1 LVSWLGELR
10 TRLTAIDPGLVRL
23 RLAAIGTGSM
33 ALAAGV
39 TALIAN
45 QPVTVVLLAAVLA
58 MICVVS
64 VNEPEL
70 GRLRVTTALMIV
82 PACAAVTAGTLL
94 APHHLLA
101 DIVFVAVMV
110 TAVYIRRFGP
120 RGFALGMAAFNAYFF
135 TQFLRAAPDQ
145 LPWLLLATAI
155 GVASSVLLRGY
166 LFPERPERTLVRQLH
181 AFDARV
187 HDLVGA
193 VVDLFTDEPGKLDSD
208 LRDLHRKQARLNETV
223 LLVSATAN
231 RNESE
236 QSEESGPTAGDVPLR
251 VLDAELSA
259 ERLAVSSERLVTAG
273 ISMSDD
279 TRRTLLDGLNGLQA
293 ATAIGTPQAMVAAL
307 LDAAEC
313 SVGPIV
319 GETHGHGDRVQR
331 VAFAVTR
338 VARAIRTLRCPD
350 QPVSQASES
359 HPGAEPIPEYT
370 PNDTTPDTTPDTTG
384 DTTAP
389 SGLRLTTRQAIQVGV
404 ATSLAIIAGELLS
417 PARWYWAVIT
427 AFLVF
432 AGTSSRGE
440 VLSRGWGRI
449 VGTIGGVVAGMGLAL
464 LVSGNQLTA
473 LVLLFACIFIAI
485 YLVQISPAM
494 MAFWV
499 TAVLAIL
506 YGLIGQFSVATLVL
520 RIEETALGA
529 ALGILASYLILP
541 KRTREAFGEAL
552 DEYVDGVDAV
562 LTTSV
567 DRILG
572 RESAAPSVEL
582 AKNVHDK
589 MATLRTRAAP
599 LDSPLPWRR
608 GRSSYHR
615 MLQVLS
621 GVDHYTRYLARL
633 ADHVRAPGWSALCP
647 AVERVEANLD
657 ALRQAVLQ
665 REPGEIRSAED
676 VIDAAESD
684 AARRPDPHR
693 LERLAVIRA
702 LRRTDQ
708 AVVTLAEDLRLS
720 EKGQLRERARAAE
733 AGTKL

>member
-1 LVSWLGELR
+1 VSWLGELR

-45 QPVTVVLLAAVLA
+45 QPVTVVLLSAVLA

-70 GRLRVTTALMIV
+70 SRLRVTTALMVV
-82 PACAAVTAGTLL
+82 PACVAVAAGTLL
-94 APHHLLA
+94 APHHLFA
-101 DIVFVAVMV
+101 DVVFVGVMV
-110 TAVYIRRFGP
+110 VAVYIRRFGP

-155 GVASSVLLRGY
+155 GVGSSVLLRGF
-166 LFPERPERTLVRQLH
+166 LFSERPERTLVRQLN

-193 VVDLFTDEPGKLDSD
+193 VVDLLTDEPGKLDGD
-208 LRDLHRKQARLNETV
+208 LRDLYRKHARLNETA

-231 RNESE
+231 RSGSKH
-236 QSEESGPTAGDVPLR
+236 SEEPGPTAGDVPLR

-259 ERLAVSSERLVTAG
+259 ERLAVSAARMFMAG
-273 ISMSDD
+273 ISISDD
-279 TRRTLLDGLNGLQA
+279 TRRMLLDGLHGLQA
-293 ATAIGTPQAMVAAL
+293 ATATGTPNAMVAAL
-307 LDAAEC
+307 LDGADC
-313 SVGPIV
+313 SVAPIV
-319 GETHGHGDRVQR
+319 GETHGYGDRVQR

-338 VARAIRTLRCPD
+338 LARAIRTLRCPD
-350 QPVSQASES
+350 QPAPEVSES
-359 HPGAEPIPEYT
+359 HPGATPIPEYS
-370 PNDTTPDTTPDTTG
+370 PSDTTTETADHAA
-384 DTTAP
+384 AP
-389 SGLRLTTRQAIQVGV
+389 SGILLTTRQAIQVGV
-404 ATSLAIIAGELLS
+404 ATSLAIVAGELLS
-417 PARWYWAVIT
+417 PSRWYWAVIT

-432 AGTSSRGE
+432 AGTTSRGE

-449 VGTIGGVVAGMGLAL
+449 LGTIGGVIAGMGLAL
-464 LVSGNQLTA
+464 LVSGSQPAA
-473 LVLLFACIFIAI
+473 LILLFACIFVAI
-485 YLVQISPAM
+485 YVVQLSPSLL
-494 MAFWV
+494 AFWI

-552 DEYVDGVDAV
+552 DEYVDAVDAV

-572 RESAAPSVEL
+572 RESPAPSVEL
-582 AKNVHDK
+582 AKNVHDT
-589 MATLRTRAAP
+589 MATLRTRAVP

-615 MLQVLS
+615 MVQVLS
-621 GVDHYTRYLARL
+621 AVDHYIRFMARL
-633 ADHVRAPGWSALCP
+633 ADHVRAPGWSSLCP
-647 AVERVEANLD
+647 AVERVQANLD
-657 ALRQAVLQ
+657 GLRRAVLQ

-684 AARRPDPHR
+684 ASRLSDPHR
-693 LERLAVIRA
+693 FERLAVSRM
-702 LRRTDQ
+702 LRRIDQ
-708 AVVTLAEDLRLS
+708 AVVALAEDLRLR
-720 EKGQLRERARAAE
+720 ERVQLREIGRAPSE
-733 AGTKL
+733 AGSKL

>member
-1 LVSWLGELR
+1 M
-10 TRLTAIDPGLVRL
+10 DPGLVRL

-33 ALAAGV
+33 ALAAAV
-39 TALIAN
+39 TALVAD

-70 GRLRVTTALMIV
+70 SRLRVTTALMIV
-82 PACAAVTAGTLL
+82 PAGAAVAAGTLL

-110 TAVYIRRFGP
+110 VAVYIRRFGP

-135 TQFLRAAPDQ
+135 TQFLRASPEQ

-155 GVASSVLLRGY
+155 GVASSVLLRGF
-166 LFPERPERTLVRQLH
+166 LFAERPERTLVRQLH
-181 AFDARV
+181 AFDARL
-187 HDLVGA
+187 HDLIGA
-193 VVDLFTDEPGKLDSD
+193 VVDLLTDEPGKIDGD
-208 LRDLHRKQARLNETV
+208 LRDLHRKHARLNETA

-231 RNESE
+231 RSGSE
-236 QSEESGPTAGDVPLR
+236 QPEESGPTSGDVPLR
-251 VLDAELSA
+251 ILDAELSA
-259 ERLAVSSERLVTAG
+259 ERLAVSSERLATAG

-279 TRRTLLDGLNGLQA
+279 TRRMLLDGLHGLQA
-293 ATAIGTPQAMVAAL
+293 ATATGTPQAMVAAL
-307 LDAAEC
+307 LDGAER
-313 SVGPIV
+313 SVAPIV
-319 GETHGHGDRVQR
+319 GETHRQGDRVQR

-338 VARAIRTLRCPD
+338 LARAIKTLRCPD
-350 QPVSQASES
+350 QPVPQTSDS
-359 HPGAEPIPEYT
+359 HPGAAPIPEYT
-370 PNDTTPDTTPDTTG
+370 PNDTTADTTNDPS
-384 DTTAP
+384 AP

-404 ATSLAIIAGELLS
+404 ATSLAIVAGELLS
-417 PARWYWAVIT
+417 PSRWYWAVIT

-432 AGTSSRGE
+432 AGTTSRGE

-449 VGTIGGVVAGMGLAL
+449 IGTIGGVLAGMGLAL
-464 LVSGNQLTA
+464 LVSGSQLAA

-494 MAFWV
+494 MSFWV

-520 RIEETALGA
+520 RIEETAVGA
-529 ALGILASYLILP
+529 VLGILASYLVLP

-552 DEYVDGVDAV
+552 DEFVDAVDAV

-582 AKNVHDK
+582 AKKVHDGL
-589 MATLRTRAAP
+589 ATLRTRAAP

-621 GVDHYTRYLARL
+621 GVDHYTRFLARL
-633 ADHVRAPGWSALCP
+633 ADHVRAPGWTTLCP
-647 AVERVEANLD
+647 AVERVQANLD
-657 ALRQAVLQ
+657 GLRRAVLQ

-676 VIDAAESD
+676 LIDAAESD
-684 AARRPDPHR
+684 AARQSDPHR
-693 LERLAVIRA
+693 TERLAVSRV
-702 LRRTDQ
+702 LRRIDQ
-708 AVVTLAEDLRLS
+708 AVVTLAEDLRLN
-720 EKGQLRERARAAE
+720 ERVRLRESERAPSQE
-733 AGTKL
+733 AGSKL